1 MLKITKALGAG
12 LSTDTQHYEQREFV
26 IYDGKAGFVSTL
38 SNHQELREQNS
49 SLERA

>member
-1 MLKITKALGAG
+1 MLIITKALSTG
-12 LSTDTQHYEQREFV
+12 LSTDTHHYEQREFV